1 MMLVAVPPGRAEPPP
16 ADTAPRTTITAA
28 EEALWQRVAALEQ
41 ASPATQPYEKWFAT
55 AEQNR
60 AALLDHVR
68 LYTTLY
74 PGGAHRDD
82 AIRIELATLF
92 ELGTLRGGDL
102 QPLCERV
109 TEYLGA
115 PPSQAAEH
123 EAAYWEIICQRL
135 WHRLPACVFTDKLPV
150 PHTQPVAQASSLCLH
165 RQDAGATPWPS
176 LDADLR
182 AACRVYVERYPRSRH
197 VPRLA
202 GLLFEDAARRG
213 DREDMRAAV
222 ECLGTHFPNH
232 AATRAVLGEWNRE
245 ESVGRSFWL
254 ACRTVDGRT
263 LDTREYLGQPVVIVV
278 WAGFDAAARQ
288 CVQKIEQ
295 FRKAHADLH
304 VVGVSVDE
312 TVEATAAAGR
322 ELEIDWPQFNDG
334 LGWGNEFVRS
344 WGVTRLPYVFVVD
357 RQGRLAGATAGDGWE
372 AWARRSLGLQGDG
385 PTVPPAAEEPGGA
398 RRPRLTAACR
408 PVTQR

>member
-1 MMLVAVPPGRAEPPP
+1 MTRDIRRTPTLNSELPVAISALLAVMLAAALPAWAEPPP
-16 ADTAPRTTITAA
+16 AATAPRTTITAA
-28 EEALWQRVAALEQ
+28 EETLWQHVVALEQ
-41 ASPATQPYEKWFAT
+41 SGTAMQPYEKWFAT

-74 PGGAHRDD
+74 PGGVHRDD
-82 AIRIELATLF
+82 AIRIELAALF
-92 ELGTLRGGDL
+92 ELGTLRGGAL

-115 PPSQAAEH
+115 PPSPAAEH
-123 EAAYWEIICQRL
+123 EAAYWEIICERS
-135 WHRLPACVFTDKLPV
+135 RAATT
-150 PHTQPVAQASSLCLH
+150 TQPASQPSIAAWSSL
-165 RQDAGATPWPS
+165 DVG
-176 LDADLR
+176 LR
-182 AACRVYVERYPRSRH
+182 AACRAYVERYPRSRH

-202 GLLFEDAARRG
+202 SLLFEDAAKRG
-213 DREDMRAAV
+213 DREGMRAAV

-232 AATRAVLGEWNRE
+232 AATRAVLGAWNRE

-254 ACRTVDGRT
+254 ACRTVDGRA
-263 LDTREYLGQPVVIVV
+263 LDTREYLGQPVAIVV

-288 CVQKIEQ
+288 CVQNVEQ
-295 FRKAHADLH
+295 FRRAHPELH

-312 TVEATAAAGR
+312 SVEATAAAGR
-322 ELEIDWPQFNDG
+322 ELEIGWPQFNDG

-357 RQGRLAGATAGDGWE
+357 RHGRLAGATPDDGWE
-372 AWARRSLGLQGDG
+372 VWARRSLGLEGDG
-385 PTVPPAAEEPGGA
+385 SAPPVAGEPGTGHA
-398 RRPRLTAACR
+398 GHD
-408 PVTQR
+408 